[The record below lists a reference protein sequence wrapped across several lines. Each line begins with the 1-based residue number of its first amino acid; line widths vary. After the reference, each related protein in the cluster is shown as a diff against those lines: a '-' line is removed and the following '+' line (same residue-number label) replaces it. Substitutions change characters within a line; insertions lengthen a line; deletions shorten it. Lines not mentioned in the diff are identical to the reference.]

1 MRLTILSLSLL
12 ALLALLAGPTLA
24 DEILLTDG
32 SKREGKIVKENP
44 KEIVLEI
51 TQGNLKAQ
59 IILKRSEIKSITR
72 GLTTNDKLT
81 AEISLRRNKLK
92 SNDARGWLALAQW
105 IETHNG
111 FRRQAL
117 LAYEKVI
124 ALDPDNGIARRKL
137 GYYRVGKEW
146 LTEDE
151 IMISKG
157 FIKHRG
163 RWMTKEQRI
172 AAVEVEKQKEE
183 ALISVKALKESGQLT
198 QAQEDE
204 KAREQWLKDMQLMAE
219 AKAARDRQAAYRS
232 IQSESNGVVLG
243 NYGYGTYGVRT
254 GNQYIP
260 YVPSNGPVYYYSP
273 YYQPYHRTY
282 SRRYCYPSSYIR
294 YTGKNW
300 GIQIGGGGTSIYY
313 QKK

>member
-12 ALLALLAGPTLA
+12 ALLACPTLA
-24 DEILLTDG
+24 DEILLKDG
-32 SKREGKIVKENP
+32 SKREGKIVKESP

-51 TQGNLKAQ
+51 TQGSLKAQ

-72 GLTTNDKLT
+72 GPTANDKLT
-81 AEISLRRNKLK
+81 AEISRRRNKLK
-92 SNDARGWLALAQW
+92 SNDPRGWLALAQW

-111 FRRQAL
+111 FRRESL

-124 ALDPDNGIARRKL
+124 ALDSDNGIARRKL
-137 GYYRVGKEW
+137 GYHRVGKEW
-146 LTEDE
+146 LTDDE
-151 IMISKG
+151 IMLSKG
-157 FIKHRG
+157 FIQYRG

-172 AAVEVEKQKEE
+172 AAVEVEKQKQE
-183 ALISVKALKESGQLT
+183 ALISVRALKESGRLT

-243 NYGYGTYGVRT
+243 NYGYGTYGVRVGT
-254 GNQYIP
+254 QYIP

-273 YYQPYHRTY
+273 YYQPYRTY
-282 SRRYCYPSSYIR
+282 SRRSYYPSSYIR

-300 GIQIGGGGTSIYY
+300 GIQLGGGGTSIYY